1 MHRPIPPPQRA
12 SVGRTVRRRGSAGQS
27 LVEFALVIPILLVLF
42 IAIADFGRVFVAG
55 VALEAAT
62 RDAAE
67 AAANQYVAV
76 PPGVPPGPLDAP
88 ARAGDPTYYSALHTY
103 AASVVCAEMRD
114 LPSTNYDPGD
124 PALAIPPTCPDM
136 PLVMVCVHDGADTN
150 GSCASEASG
159 GSGVIPSNC
168 NSFTPLPTSSQTT
181 NLDGTHS
188 RWVEVRTCYH
198 FTALLNL
205 PFFSLGDFWL
215 QRTRNFTIPCWFV
228 LAGAEC
234 G

>member
-1 MHRPIPPPQRA
+1 VHRPIRSRLA
-12 SVGRTVRRRGSAGQS
+12 SARRSDRGVGSAGQS
-27 LVEFALVIPILLVLF
+27 LVEFAFVVPVLLVLF

-67 AAANQYVAV
+67 AAANQYVAA
-76 PPGVPPGPLDAP
+76 PPGPLESPAP
-88 ARAGDPTYYSALHTY
+88 GGNQPYYDALHSY
-103 AASVVCAEMRD
+103 AAGVVCAEMRD
-114 LPSTNYDPGD
+114 LPSTNYNPG
-124 PALAIPPTCPDM
+124 PPPTCPDM
-136 PLVMVCVHDGADTN
+136 PIVMVCVHDGADN
-150 GSCASEASG
+150 GCASEASAG
-159 GSGVIPSNC
+159 GGGIPSSC
-168 NSFTPLPTSSQTT
+168 TGFTPPPNNSQET
-181 NLDGTHS
+181 NPDGTQS
-188 RWVEVRTCYH
+188 RRVEVRTCYH
-198 FTALLNL
+198 FTAILNL

>member
-1 MHRPIPPPQRA
+1 VSPRRT
-12 SVGRTVRRRGSAGQS
+12 GRGVGSAGQS

-67 AAANQYVAV
+67 AAANQYVAA
-76 PPGVPPGPLDAP
+76 PPGPLESPAP
-88 ARAGDPTYYSALHTY
+88 NGTSTYYRPLHAY

-114 LPSTNYDPGD
+114 LPSTNYDAG
-124 PALAIPPTCPDM
+124 LPPTCPDM
-136 PLVMVCVHDGADTN
+136 PLVMVCVHDGQDTD
-150 GSCASEASG
+150 CALQASAG
-159 GSGVIPSNC
+159 GGGIPSNC
-168 NSFTPLPTSSQTT
+168 TSFTPPPNSGQTT
-181 NLDGTHS
+181 NPDGTQL

>member
-1 MHRPIPPPQRA
+1 VHRPIRLRLVSPRRT
-12 SVGRTVRRRGSAGQS
+12 GRGVGSAGQS

-67 AAANQYVAV
+67 AAANQYLAA
-76 PPGVPPGPLDAP
+76 PPGPLESPAP
-88 ARAGDPTYYSALHTY
+88 PGSSAYYSPLHAY

-114 LPSTNYDPGD
+114 LPSTNYDAGP
-124 PALAIPPTCPDM
+124 PPTCPDM
-136 PLVMVCVHDGADTN
+136 PLVMVCVHDGADN
-150 GSCASEASG
+150 YNNSCALEASG

-168 NSFTPLPTSSQTT
+168 NSFAPPPTSSQTT
-181 NLDGTHS
+181 NPDGTQS

-198 FTALLNL
+198 FTPLLNL

>member
-1 MHRPIPPPQRA
+1 MHRPILSSGPA
-12 SVGRTVRRRGSAGQS
+12 SARRTDHRGGSAGQS

-42 IAIADFGRVFVAG
+42 VAIADFGRVFVAG

-67 AAANQYVAV
+67 AAANQYVAA
-76 PPGVPPGPLDAP
+76 PPGPLGSPAP
-88 ARAGDPTYYSALHTY
+88 GGSSTYYGPLHAY

-114 LPSTNYDPGD
+114 LPSTGP
-124 PALAIPPTCPDM
+124 PPTCPDM
-136 PLVMVCVHDGADTN
+136 PLVMVCVHDGQDT
-150 GSCASEASG
+150 GCDSQASAGSG
-159 GSGVIPSNC
+159 GIPSNC
-168 NSFTPLPTSSQTT
+168 NSFTPRPTNSQTT
-181 NLDGTHS
+181 NPDGTQS

-198 FTALLNL
+198 FTPLLNL

-215 QRTRNFTIPCWFV
+215 QRTRDFTIPCWFV

>member
-76 PPGVPPGPLDAP
+76 PPGPLDAP
-88 ARAGDPTYYSALHTY
+88 APAGDPTYYGALHTY
-103 AASVVCAEMRD
+103 GASVVCAEMRD
-114 LPSTNYDPGD
+114 LPSTNYDAGP
-124 PALAIPPTCPDM
+124 PPTCPDM
-136 PLVMVCVHDGADTN
+136 PLVIVCVHDGQDTD
-150 GSCASEASG
+150 CTVPASAVTAG
-159 GSGVIPSNC
+159 IPSKC
-168 NSFTPLPTSSQTT
+168 NGFTPPPSSSQTT
-181 NLDGTHS
+181 NPDGTQS

-198 FTALLNL
+198 FTALLSL
-205 PFFSLGDFWL
+205 PIFSLGDFWL
-215 QRTRNFTIPCWFV
+215 QRTRNFTIPCWFA

>member
-1 MHRPIPPPQRA
+1 
-12 SVGRTVRRRGSAGQS
+12 
-27 LVEFALVIPILLVLF
+27 VIPILLVLF

-67 AAANQYVAV
+67 AAANRYVAV
-76 PPGVPPGPLDAP
+76 PPGPLESPAP
-88 ARAGDPTYYSALHTY
+88 AGDPAYYVGPYGLHTY
-103 AASVVCAEMRD
+103 AAGVVCAEMRD
-114 LPSTNYDPGD
+114 LPSTGP
-124 PALAIPPTCPDM
+124 PPTCPDM
-136 PLVMVCVHDGADTN
+136 PVVVVCVHDGADDGCT
-150 GSCASEASG
+150 SQASPGSG
-159 GSGVIPSNC
+159 GIPGGC
-168 NSFTPLPTSSQTT
+168 TDLTT
-181 NLDGTHS
+181 WPNNAQVTNPDGTKS

-198 FTALLNL
+198 FTPLLNL
-205 PFFSLGDFWL
+205 PLFSLGDFWL

>member
-12 SVGRTVRRRGSAGQS
+12 SAGRTVRRRGSAGQS

-67 AAANQYVAV
+67 AAANQYIAA
-76 PPGVPPGPLDAP
+76 PPGPLESPAP
-88 ARAGDPTYYSALHTY
+88 AFPAPAFDATYYGKLHAY

-114 LPSTNYDPGD
+114 LPSTNYDPG
-124 PALAIPPTCPDM
+124 PPPTCPDM
-136 PLVMVCVHDGADTN
+136 PIVMVCVHDGADT
-150 GSCASEASG
+150 SCSSEASAG
-159 GSGVIPSNC
+159 GIPSNC
-168 NSFTPLPTSSQTT
+168 NGFTPRPNSSQTT
-181 NLDGTHS
+181 NPDGTQS